1 MLLVSHT
8 VAACIEGDL
17 KDVPLIAQ
25 VTSHII
31 FHAKYTRAVD
41 RIQIN
46 SHSLTLHV
54 TSLPSHL
61 HITYDRKRDIFSL
74 K

>member
-1 MLLVSHT
+1 MLWVSHT

-31 FHAKYTRAVD
+31 FHAKYTRV
-41 RIQIN
+41 RWIGFK
-46 SHSLTLHV
+46 LTHTLLPRTYFPYHLTY
-54 TSLPSHL
+54 TSLM
-61 HITYDRKRDIFSL
+61 IGREIFSL
-74 K
+74 